1 MVSVFIYSSGFGLQT
16 PYSFHFAE
24 FIDTIYPQ
32 RVFTTFELINCYGT
46 RSRWLFFSLDCF
58 IDAIFLHLMT
68 KCFALTLILF
78 LSLPLDSSFCWKQAI
93 IRYVRLR
100 QCSMYHFV
108 TSRFIRLSTR
118 SLLFQLIMLWNV
130 SNQPESTIFIAADI
144 VERRLFQWINERK
157 KNKRRTFQFEIYRL
171 SYTYQTAGIKA
182 KHVWNISIRCIIY
195 SAQTISC
202 RFYRLN
208 SLTVELK

>member
-1 MVSVFIYSSGFGLQT
+1 MLWNEKSL
-16 PYSFHFAE
+16 A
-24 FIDTIYPQ
+24 
-32 RVFTTFELINCYGT
+32 L
-46 RSRWLFFSLDCF
+46 FSLDCF

-68 KCFALTLILF
+68 KCFALTLIFF
-78 LSLPLDSSFCWKQAI
+78 LSPSP
-93 IRYVRLR
+93 
-100 QCSMYHFV
+100 
-108 TSRFIRLSTR
+108 SRFQ
-118 SLLFQLIMLWNV
+118 LLFKTGNHPLCAPTSMFNV
-130 SNQPESTIFIAADI
+130 PFCDKPIYSFIHEIVIVSIDHALERFESTWKYYLYCGRHCRETPISMNQR
-144 VERRLFQWINERK
+144 EK

>member
-78 LSLPLDSSFCWKQAI
+78 LSP
-93 IRYVRLR
+93 
-100 QCSMYHFV
+100 
-108 TSRFIRLSTR
+108 SRFQ
-118 SLLFQLIMLWNV
+118 LLLETGNHPLCAPTSMFNV
-130 SNQPESTIFIAADI
+130 PFCDKPIYSFIHEIVIVSIDHALERFESTWKYYLYCGRHCRETPISMNQR
-144 VERRLFQWINERK
+144 EK
-157 KNKRRTFQFEIYRL
+157 KK
-171 SYTYQTAGIKA
+171 QTA
-182 KHVWNISIRCIIY
+182 NISIRN
-195 SAQTISC
+195 
-202 RFYRLN
+202 L
-208 SLTVELK
+208 SLVLHLSNRRYKSKTCLKYIDSMHYL